1 MALDDCM
8 DLYTTSAKLKSTVD
22 VRRFLRFLSEDL
34 KPLTNEAKRE
44 TSSRNAFYIIPCY
57 NVCNDEL
64 GKWLIFKIDYKH
76 SL

>member
-1 MALDDCM
+1 MPSDDCM

-22 VRRFLRFLSEDL
+22 VRRFLRFLSEDP

-44 TSSRNAFYIIPCY
+44 TSSRNTF
-57 NVCNDEL
+57 CNDEL